1 MKAMDTRIN
10 VLAPLE
16 ASSLHIC
23 HYALEN
29 TEQKTTRVFHRY
41 SGMSSNKVMVL
52 SDVTRRW
59 YIGRR
64 KRRSL
69 SQQSH
74 KHNKFIGS
82 LPVPINNGLIWNMAI
97 SSCSCC
103 TRELTFSIFGTS
115 QWHQKRVQLC
125 CSAAL
130 HLPTQ
135 LTHTWWIC
143 ICGGQ
148 RTRRHGSPPSRASR
162 RMHSRCRPCSQRRR
176 MSAWSQTYPIVH
188 SSSTGSNHIQR
199 NRLILRI
206 GTTCISKGRK
216 NSKRV
221 STASIWRGSYL
232 SVYILQTP

>member
-125 CSAAL
+125 CS
-130 HLPTQ
+130 
-135 LTHTWWIC
+135 
-143 ICGGQ
+143 
-148 RTRRHGSPPSRASR
+148 
-162 RMHSRCRPCSQRRR
+162 
-176 MSAWSQTYPIVH
+176 
-188 SSSTGSNHIQR
+188 SSSNTAYSHLMDLYMWRTKN
-199 NRLILRI
+199 
-206 GTTCISKGRK
+206 KAARK
-216 NSKRV
+216 P
-221 STASIWRGSYL
+221 TIPSIKKNA
-232 SVYILQTP
+232 